1 MLRRAVVTLIFG
13 AGIPILAL
21 SYMALR
27 SIASE
32 KREDERKAEEQA
44 QTAAKLVRTRLNEQL
59 QHIERSVLGDIR
71 DALKTPENPDEDGD
85 DTPLNAAGRELE
97 ASLARLHS
105 TEPLVRQGFIL
116 ANGKLVSPYVHKA
129 PAAAHAD
136 SVEHE
141 LVAEVIRRSEIAPPQ
156 EASLR
161 LFNTERG
168 CKDEGLKAAI
178 LLAEAQLRLRE
189 AGGELDD
196 DGFREVV
203 ALLDRARADPDWRGV
218 DGESVYYPAT
228 LLYGTVAHAHGDA
241 ALARNAIAQLLRFEM
256 ENRWG
261 EDAQERRRYIE
272 LLFDILDKWAD
283 ETEAFQ
289 QIHALKLRARFFE
302 GFEETILGELRAR
315 VKPPAPGEP
324 VPFRLGTVAE
334 GEPRL
339 LSAIAAL
346 GSVTTIAPVTSGR
359 PAHRNEPYFVAGVD
373 VDFERLQQWAE
384 NEISEIS
391 TQTAGSVLIAITDRG
406 GTVFAGDV
414 TASKRPTFATAFG
427 EELPG
432 WNVHAAPRDPDA
444 PARSAEKKLEISLA
458 LVATCALAS
467 LGSFSLALRAASREV
482 EVAKVRTDLVRNVS
496 HELRTPVASIQ
507 MLSEMLEEGGLDAT
521 KQQEY
526 FGRIAREARRLARLI
541 ENVLDLARVER
552 GARKVDPQPLPLAD
566 TVDQAVLLFR
576 ESEQGREANV
586 VLKDGSGNAVVP
598 LDPAALEQILGNL
611 LSNAVKYSP
620 SGSEVAVEC
629 AASERAAT
637 IVVRDRGRG
646 MTPDEQ
652 RRLFNPFYR
661 ARPEDAATTGVG
673 LGLVI
678 TRELIR
684 LHKGTLGIDSTLGRG
699 TAFTITL
706 PRETA

>member
-32 KREDERKAEEQA
+32 QRDEERKAEEQT
-44 QTAAKLVRTRLNEQL
+44 QTAARSLASHLNDQL

-71 DALKTPENPDEDGD
+71 DALRTPENPDD
-85 DTPLNAAGRELE
+85 DVDDSPLNAAGRELE
-97 ASLARLHS
+97 ASLVRLHS

-116 ANGKLVSPYVHKA
+116 ANGKLVSPFVHKA
-129 PAAAHAD
+129 PPPPNPD

-141 LVAEVIRRSEIAPPQ
+141 LVAEVIRRSEVAPPQ

-161 LFNTERG
+161 LFTAERG

-178 LLAEAQLRLRE
+178 LLAEAQVRLRE
-189 AGGELDD
+189 SGGELDD

-203 ALLDRARADPDWRGV
+203 ALLDRARADPDWRGI

-228 LLYGTVAHAHGDA
+228 LLYGTVAHGHGDV

-256 ENRWG
+256 EDRWR
-261 EDAQERRRYIE
+261 EDAQERRKYVE
-272 LLFDILDKWAD
+272 LLFDILDKWGTD
-283 ETEAFQ
+283 TEAFQ
-289 QIHALKLRARFFE
+289 QIHALRLRARFFE
-302 GFEETILGELRAR
+302 GFEETILAELRAR

-324 VPFRLGTVAE
+324 VPFRLGTVAD
-334 GEPRL
+334 GHARL

-359 PAHRNEPYFVAGVD
+359 PAHRSEPYFVAGVD
-373 VDFERLQQWAE
+373 VDFDRLQQWAE

-391 TQTAGSVLIAITDRG
+391 TQTSGSVLISVTDRT

-414 TASKRPTFATAFG
+414 LASKRPTFATAFG

-432 WNVHAAPRDPDA
+432 WSVHAAPRDPDA
-444 PARSAEKKLEISLA
+444 PKRAAEKRLEISLA
-458 LVATCALAS
+458 LVATCALAA

-507 MLSEMLEEGGLDAT
+507 MLSEILEEGGLDAT

-552 GARKVDPQPLPLAD
+552 GARKVDPQPLPLAQ
-566 TVDQAVLLFR
+566 TVDEAVLLFR
-576 ESEQGREANV
+576 ESEQGREATV
-586 VLKDGSGNAVVP
+586 VLRDLSANAIVP

-620 SGSEVAVEC
+620 PGSEVTVEC
-629 AASERAAT
+629 AATVRAAT
-637 IVVRDRGRG
+637 IVVRDQGRG
-646 MTPDEQ
+646 MSPDEQ

-661 ARPEDAATTGVG
+661 ARPEDGGTTGVG

-684 LHKGTLGIDSTLGRG
+684 LHRGALAIDSAPGKG

-706 PRETA
+706 PRDGA